1 VRGRATRAAVRVA
14 DTNRSAHAEHDR
26 DAEARERIA
35 TDLDTNLLV
44 EAGAGSGKTTSLIER
59 MLALI
64 DRGTPVER
72 IAAVTFTRKAANELR
87 ERFQMQ
93 LEARFAESAM
103 NSDVRA
109 RLETAL
115 SDLERSFIGTIHSFC
130 GRLLRERP
138 LEVWLDPN
146 FAELTDEEWVEAR
159 SEFWNRWVERLHVE
173 QDPCLTELAAVGI
186 DARGLFA
193 AFKSMVDY
201 PDVEFPI
208 VETAAPDVAEC
219 RRKLDALLSR
229 AEQMM
234 PRTEPD
240 DGWDKLMSLVRRLRF
255 QSRIRPWKDVVW
267 FCGAIDSITATN
279 CDIVQKRWSSDKAG
293 KLAAKELGA
302 DFVSLLDTD
311 IAGVQRCWRE
321 HRYPTV
327 IRVLRRAAAEF
338 ERERRATG
346 QLNFGDLLSLAATL
360 LRENGSARDELGA
373 RFRHLFV
380 DEFQDTDPLQAE
392 VCFLLAS
399 PSTEGA
405 DWRAVRPRPGSLFVV
420 GDPKQSI
427 YRFRRADIQIYALV
441 RQRMTQLGAV
451 LSLTRNFRSVGAIE
465 ALVNSHF
472 STVFPAEASD
482 VQAPFSPMQTTRP
495 AGPSDG
501 IRRYV
506 ISYQGAE
513 NATKAYRADASAVA
527 SWIADRVAKGERV
540 ASDFLILTS
549 RKSAIGYY
557 ARALSERN
565 VAVST
570 TGADLPQE
578 FELTELLA
586 VLAAIADPEN
596 SVLVAAALEG
606 LFFGMSPADLY
617 RAREA
622 GLQFAIT
629 HPPASVELPTALALA
644 QLHEWWTLSQR
655 AATDVLVECI
665 LSDTGLLAYAAS
677 QDLGDARAG
686 ALLHLVGALRGA
698 SLSGRSGISDAMD
711 FLNTLLTL
719 EAPDSP
725 LRPGRTDAVRVM
737 NLHKAKGLEAPVVV
751 LAAPA
756 DESEFPPTF
765 HVYRSEGGAATGAIV
780 LEDDAGN
787 VLAQPPHWDEM
798 SAREER
804 FQYAERDRLLYV
816 AATRAKNELVVGQCE
831 RMLKDRTV
839 PDSSRWR
846 PLAGAL
852 EGLGTRISIEVTP
865 AAGRAIVERRAEQL
879 LADEAAAAERAR
891 MGERSGVVFTTV
903 TQSAKYQRDEALR
916 YDLGVAT
923 GLGAAWGRAVH
934 RALEGLARGRTGP
947 SLDEYVRAVA
957 VGERLDDDD
966 LARLGRLIDEIR
978 HGDAWRQLASAGRV
992 ISEMSVMFVD
1002 RTAEHDVVTEG
1013 VIDAAAI
1020 DGAGWTIVD
1029 WKSDD
1034 VSAGEWAKRLPG
1046 YQSQVSRYAEI
1057 LQSISSRPVAPR
1069 IERVRSTT

>member
-1 VRGRATRAAVRVA
+1 VAETRIDTHAKHARHA
-14 DTNRSAHAEHDR
+14 DDR
-26 DAEARERIA
+26 DADDRDAAARARIA

-87 ERFQMQ
+87 ERFQMR
-93 LEARFAESAM
+93 LEARCAELTMA
-103 NSDVRA
+103 SDARA
-109 RLETAL
+109 RHETAL
-115 SDLERSFIGTIHSFC
+115 SDLGRSFIGTIHSFC

-138 LEVWLDPN
+138 LEVGLDPN
-146 FAELTDEEWVEAR
+146 FIELTDEEWVEVR
-159 SEFWNRWVERLHVE
+159 GEFWNRWIERLHADE
-173 QDPCLTELAAVGI
+173 DPCLTDLAAVGI
-186 DARGLFA
+186 DARGLFG

-201 PDVEFPI
+201 PDVEFPT
-208 VETAAPDVAEC
+208 VETAPPDITKC
-219 RRKLDALLSR
+219 RSKLDALLSR
-229 AEQMM
+229 AERMM
-234 PRTEPD
+234 PRREPD
-240 DGWDKLMSLVRRLRF
+240 DGWDKLMALVRRLRF
-255 QSRIRPWKDVVW
+255 QSRIRPWNDVAW
-267 FCGAIDSITATN
+267 FCGAIDTISATH
-279 CDIVQKRWSSDKAG
+279 CDIVQKRWSSDKDG

-302 DFVSLLDTD
+302 DFLSLLQND
-311 IAGVQRCWRE
+311 IADVLRCWRE
-321 HRYPTV
+321 HRYPKV

-338 ERERRATG
+338 ERERHATAR
-346 QLNFGDLLSLAATL
+346 LNFGDLLTLAATL
-360 LRENGSARDELGA
+360 LRGNETARDELGT

-399 PSTEGA
+399 PSTEGT
-405 DWRAVRPRPGSLFVV
+405 DWRAVRPRAGSLFVV

-427 YRFRRADIQIYALV
+427 YRFRRADIQIYELV

-472 STVFPAEASD
+472 STVFPADASD
-482 VQAPFSPMQTTRP
+482 VQAAFSPMQTTKP
-495 AGPSDG
+495 AEISDG

-506 ISYQGAE
+506 ISYHGAE
-513 NATKAYRADASAVA
+513 SAAKAYRVDSSAVA
-527 SWIADRVAKGERV
+527 SWIAGRIAKGERA

-549 RKSAIGYY
+549 RKSAIGHY

-578 FELTELLA
+578 FELTELLT

-596 SVLVAAALEG
+596 TVLVAAALEG

-629 HPPASVELPTALALA
+629 HPPASTELPAALALA
-644 QLHEWWTLSQR
+644 QLHDWWTWSQR
-655 AATDVLVECI
+655 TPTDVLVERI
-665 LSDTGLLAYAAS
+665 LNDTGLLAYAAS

-686 ALLHLVGALRGA
+686 ALLHLVGSLRGA
-698 SLSGRSGISDAMD
+698 SLGGRGGIGDAMD
-711 FLNTLLTL
+711 FLRTLLTL
-719 EAPDSP
+719 EAPDTP

-737 NLHKAKGLEAPVVV
+737 NLHKAKGLEAPVVI

-756 DESEFPPTF
+756 DEAEFPPTF
-765 HVYRSEGGAATGAIV
+765 HVYRSEGSAATGAIV
-780 LEDDAGN
+780 LEDDAGT
-787 VLAQPPHWDEM
+787 VIAQPPRWDEM

-804 FQYAERDRLLYV
+804 FQHAERDRLLYV

-831 RMLKDRTV
+831 RMLKDRVV

-846 PLAGAL
+846 PLAGGL
-852 EGLGTRISIEVTP
+852 EQLGTRITLEVTP
-865 AAGRAIVERRAEQL
+865 AAGRAVVERSAAAL
-879 LADEAAAAERAR
+879 LADEAAAAERVR
-891 MGERSGVVFTTV
+891 MGECPTVVFGTV
-903 TQSAKYQRDEALR
+903 THSAKQLRDEALH

-934 RALEGLARGRTGP
+934 RALEGLARGRTGA
-947 SLDEYVRAVA
+947 SLDEYIRAVA
-957 VGERLDDDD
+957 VDERLEGDD

-978 HGDAWRQLASAGRV
+978 HADAWSQLASSGRV
-992 ISEMSVMFVD
+992 MPEVAVMFVD

-1013 VIDAAAI
+1013 VIDAAVI

-1034 VSAGEWAKRLPG
+1034 VSDGEWTKRAPG
-1046 YQSQVSRYAEI
+1046 YQAQVSRYAEI
-1057 LQSISSRPVAPR
+1057 LESISSRPVAAR
-1069 IERVRSTT
+1069 IERVRSAT